1 LKQRHTRRVGNNL
14 LMMDVR
20 LSTQAAPDRV
30 TNEDGILAVGGL
42 VAVFD
47 GVTQPATVDSG
58 CRHSP
63 AWYVRRLSA
72 RLALAYADAP
82 DDALPGLLAHAIGDV
97 AGEHRATCDLG
108 RPATP
113 ASTVCMLREGRDHI
127 DYLVLCDST
136 LVLDYGDRITGVTDD
151 RIHQVIARTR
161 REAAGG
167 SETVTAV
174 KPVTVEKWRY
184 TNQRGGYWIAAADP
198 QAAYQAVTGGAP
210 LFGPGRVRRAALLTD
225 GASAAVDQFHLC
237 DWRGLLDAL
246 ATGGPSRL
254 IRQIRS
260 AEAAAE
266 LDDARPRYKRYD
278 DATAAI
284 CLFEDNDR

>member
-1 LKQRHTRRVGNNL
+1 
-14 LMMDVR
+14 MDVR
-20 LSTQAAPDRV
+20 LSTQAAPDRA
-30 TNEDGILAVGGL
+30 TNEDGVLAVGGL
-42 VAVFD
+42 AAVFD

-58 CRHSP
+58 CSHGP

-82 DDALPGLLAHAIGDV
+82 EDPLPGLLAHAIGDV
-97 AGEHRATCDLG
+97 ADEHRATCDLT

-113 ASTVCMLREGRDHI
+113 ASTVCMLREGRNQV
-127 DYLVLCDST
+127 DYLVLCDCT
-136 LVLDYGDRITGVTDD
+136 LVLDCGDRITAVTDN

-161 REAAGG
+161 REGDAGSG
-167 SETVTAV
+167 TVTAV

-198 QAAYQAVTGGAP
+198 QAAYHAVTGSAP
-210 LFGPGRVRRAALLTD
+210 LSGPDRVRRAALLTD
-225 GASAAVDQFHLC
+225 GAGAAVDQFHLF
-237 DWRGLLDAL
+237 DWPGLLDAL

-260 AEAAAE
+260 AEAAAD
-266 LDDARPRYKRYD
+266 LDDTRPRYKRYD

-284 CLFEDNDR
+284 CLFEENDR